1 MNSIPSAPGSIFSH
15 PPSSVWTQQW
25 FPWSYYYP
33 CSTTNILSH
42 GSLGIVKVCPW
53 DEFLSTERWNRHI
66 HIWHSPDVYQFSTKQ
81 IAPTCTPTSR
91 TSAHKS
97 FVLLTGGSLCKELPC
112 CAHSRSGEG
121 CRQGAVSWVWPTA
134 SANATQPHRVRTA
147 SPVFSCPG
155 SPVTSSVQL
164 RRSGI
169 WIWTQA
175 YCLWRLC
182 LFTTVWCIISVK
194 TGKPGLQ
201 TCELKTP
208 LEKICFKVLGV
219 L

>member
-1 MNSIPSAPGSIFSH
+1 MDPWVLWRCVHEMNFC
-15 PPSSVWTQQW
+15 QQNGEIAT
-25 FPWSYYYP
+25 S
-33 CSTTNILSH
+33 
-42 GSLGIVKVCPW
+42 K
-53 DEFLSTERWNRHI
+53 DI

-81 IAPTCTPTSR
+81 IAPTRTPTSR
-91 TSAHKS
+91 TSTRKS
-97 FVLLTGGSLCKELPC
+97 FVLLTGGLLCKELPC
-112 CAHSRSGEG
+112 CAHSCSGEG
-121 CRQGAVSWVWPTA
+121 CRQGAVSRVWPTA
-134 SANATQPHRVRTA
+134 SANATQPHRVRTP
-147 SPVFSCPG
+147 SPVFSSSG
-155 SPVTSSVQL
+155 SPVTSSVPL

-175 YCLWRLC
+175 YCLWSLC